1 VIWKLQRSTNYF
13 AWDESLNT
21 FNFDLTTWY
30 CLGSL
35 CYIRN
40 GERIYTI
47 LWLRCIAAVV
57 CHCHLL
63 VLHVQFSF
71 IFWFFF
77 WWRLCWSCIF
87 LCILVHIHTE
97 NKRIDLFLVSIW
109 SVFLALLTLLTSQ
122 WYLPS
127 YNSTQVNLDSKI
139 DGVSSLPDCPSL
151 WWLFYLS

>member
-1 VIWKLQRSTNYF
+1 M
-13 AWDESLNT
+13 
-21 FNFDLTTWY
+21 TTWY

-71 IFWFFF
+71 IFSFFLFF

-97 NKRIDLFLVSIW
+97 NIKNWFVFGQHLICISSIANSVDKSVVPAFLQLNSSKSWFQNRWCFITTWLSKFVVTVLPQLDNPPTHKSI
-109 SVFLALLTLLTSQ
+109 FI
-122 WYLPS
+122 Y
-127 YNSTQVNLDSKI
+127 
-139 DGVSSLPDCPSL
+139 SLQL
-151 WWLFYLS
+151 IAN